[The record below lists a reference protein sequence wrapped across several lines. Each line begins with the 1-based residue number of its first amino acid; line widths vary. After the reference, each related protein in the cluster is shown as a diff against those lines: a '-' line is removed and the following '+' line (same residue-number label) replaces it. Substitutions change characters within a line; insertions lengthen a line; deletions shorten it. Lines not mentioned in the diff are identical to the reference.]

1 MNPPATAH
9 PPPTEI
15 PLSATEVDAQL
26 TPIAKVS
33 PVTTLLVRV
42 TDAVC
47 VPPVEAEL
55 ACTQPAVPPGHVW
68 PTQNEL
74 NKSRNELKK
83 KTHLEFLVMSTAL
96 GPFPALARGARP
108 LAQ

>member
-1 MNPPATAH
+1 
-9 PPPTEI
+9 
-15 PLSATEVDAQL
+15 
-26 TPIAKVS
+26 
-33 PVTTLLVRV
+33 
-42 TDAVC
+42 
-47 VPPVEAEL
+47 L

-108 LAQ
+108 LAQWKVRLHGLATTNQRATALFHY